1 MRREGVRMRE
11 LGGLIQW
18 LSELS
23 LKEVSEMLRF
33 LTATLKVEIN
43 FQVIKCPQRD
53 QIVPCKTPLCMS
65 YSMDF
70 HWDQLELRLSI
81 CYRCI
86 KLILSSHRKTQ
97 SGSILCCQSCQELT
111 VMLKGAIFSILKC
124 FLQA

>member
-1 MRREGVRMRE
+1 MRREGIRVRE
-11 LGGLIQW
+11 LGGLIRW
-18 LSELS
+18 LS

-53 QIVPCKTPLCMS
+53 QIMPCKTPLCMS

-111 VMLKGAIFSILKC
+111 VML
-124 FLQA
+124 

>member
-18 LSELS
+18 LS

-43 FQVIKCPQRD
+43 FQVIKCPQKY

-65 YSMDF
+65 YSKDF
-70 HWDQLELRLSI
+70 HWDQLEL
-81 CYRCI
+81 
-86 KLILSSHRKTQ
+86 
-97 SGSILCCQSCQELT
+97 T
-111 VMLKGAIFSILKC
+111 VTLL
-124 FLQA
+124 